1 MTARGDVIAV
11 TGVTSGRLDASA
23 ETAVIEFSG
32 AAGPVR
38 LAVPL
43 GELAALLS
51 VCIGL
56 AGQSLP
62 QGDAAEHATI
72 PVGDWRVGV
81 SELKALVLGLA
92 PEAGGALAFHLTSG
106 QARGVA
112 SALLRGAEFVDEGR
126 AGNRNRH

>member
-1 MTARGDVIAV
+1 MST
-11 TGVTSGRLDASA
+11 T
-23 ETAVIEFSG
+23 
-32 AAGPVR
+32 
-38 LAVPL
+38 
-43 GELAALLS
+43 
-51 VCIGL
+51 
-56 AGQSLP
+56 
-62 QGDAAEHATI
+62 TI